1 MKWRH
6 MKIKLYA
13 HNVGRVFSGANFCDF
28 QVAFFFHDSKTKSYS
43 IVEIIQTRTH
53 MQNLVDAIYLKR
65 LFK

>member
-13 HNVGRVFSGANFCDF
+13 YNVGRVFSGANFLRFSSCI
-28 QVAFFFHDSKTKSYS
+28 FFYDSQTKFYS